1 MDNERAYYVVGT
13 YDRSYGS
20 FRTLREA
27 KNHINEMSRT
37 HNLSNIK
44 PAIYKRCEKPTSE
57 YERSEIKYMV
67 DGEWAYE
74 YQSWEEY
81 REAVLRPYLK

>member
-1 MDNERAYYVVGT
+1 MDSERAYYVVGA
-13 YDRSYGS
+13 YDRTYGI

-27 KNHINEMSRT
+27 KRCINEMSRT
-37 HNLSNIK
+37 HNLGNIR
-44 PAIYKRCEKPTSE
+44 PAIYKRCDKPASE
-57 YERSEIKYMV
+57 YERSEIKYME

-81 REAVLRPYLK
+81 REAVLRPYL

>member
-13 YDRSYGS
+13 YDRCFGI

-27 KNHINEMSRT
+27 KSHINEMSRA
-37 HNLSNIK
+37 HVLSEVK
-44 PAIYKRCEKPTSE
+44 PSIWKRCERPACE
-57 YERSEIKYMV
+57 YERSEIKYME

-81 REAVLRPYLK
+81 REQVLKPYLK